1 MMIGRV
7 RKYPS
12 LRSTLTPPG
21 STGQLELES
30 KSRVEDENRF
40 DELWW
45 WEEAKL
51 QRFETVGLGYVWY

>member
-1 MMIGRV
+1 MTERV

-12 LRSTLTPPG
+12 LRSTLNRPG
-21 STGQLELES
+21 PTGQLELES
-30 KSRVEDENRF
+30 KSRVEDENRA

-51 QRFETVGLGYVWY
+51 RRFETVGLGYVCY